1 MSEDLKEKILGRL
14 IKAGVTIHN
23 FVMENNSTMVY
34 NNYGEAEKKKAEP
47 VANEILARGITAVR
61 GNFWGDSAIATIFCV
76 CRDVYGYPDNQSQ
89 FERDFGWP
97 EGVISN
103 AFRHNPYMKL
113 PINNWRTNGAM
124 ARVLRLMDLYQNTIE
139 TELSKAK
146 ATD

>member
-1 MSEDLKEKILGRL
+1 MSEDLKEKIIGR
-14 IKAGVTIHN
+14 IFKVGVTIHN

-34 NNYGEAEKKKAEP
+34 NNNGNAEKVKTEP
-47 VANEILARGITAVR
+47 VSNDILARGITAVR

-113 PINNWRTNGAM
+113 PIDNWRTNGAM

-139 TELSKAK
+139 AELSKPK

>member
-1 MSEDLKEKILGRL
+1 MSEDLKEKIIGR
-14 IKAGVTIHN
+14 IFKVGVTIHN

-34 NNYGEAEKKKAEP
+34 NNNGNAEKVKTEP
-47 VANEILARGITAVR
+47 VSNDILARGITAVR

-76 CRDVYGYPDNQSQ
+76 CRDLYGYPDNQSQ

-113 PINNWRTNGAM
+113 PIDNWRTNGAM

-139 TELSKAK
+139 AELSKPK

>member
-1 MSEDLKEKILGRL
+1 MSEDLKEKIIGR
-14 IKAGVTIHN
+14 IFKAGVTIHN
-23 FVMENNSTMVY
+23 FVLENNSTMVY
-34 NNYGEAEKKKAEP
+34 NNNGNAEKVKTEP
-47 VANEILARGITAVR
+47 VSNDILARGITAVR

-76 CRDVYGYPDNQSQ
+76 CRDLYGYPDNQSQ

-113 PINNWRTNGAM
+113 PIDNWRTNGAM

-139 TELSKAK
+139 AELSKLK

>member
-1 MSEDLKEKILGRL
+1 MSEDLKEKIIGR
-14 IKAGVTIHN
+14 IFKVGVTIHN

-34 NNYGEAEKKKAEP
+34 NNNGNAEKVKTEP
-47 VANEILARGITAVR
+47 VSNDILARGITAVR
-61 GNFWGDSAIATIFCV
+61 GNCWGDSAIATIFCV
-76 CRDVYGYPDNQSQ
+76 CRDLYGYPDNQSQ

-113 PINNWRTNGAM
+113 PIDNWRTNGAM

-139 TELSKAK
+139 AELSKPK